1 MNENLDD
8 FRDRIGLALCAKR
21 YTDIISMYKHYLQ
34 ATNSILPIDR
44 ENLYLSYQKLIVDY
58 NFKSYWKLISNEL
71 NTDIQLKYLNSIENQ
86 IETLCKEI
94 IEIIDNYFL
103 ASKLNNDFDIVYTLR
118 QRGDFLFFHS
128 SISRPAT
135 RQIIL
140 QSALRSYTEGV
151 ERSRLTLPID
161 EPERVL
167 IQIRKCSCEV
177 QLSNGLCPM
186 NVYSEF
192 NEVIDEMKRTISSHD
207 HRLIIQME
215 NYRQELENIL
225 C

>member
-103 ASKLNNDFDIVYTLR
+103 ASKLF
-118 QRGDFLFFHS
+118 
-128 SISRPAT
+128 
-135 RQIIL
+135 
-140 QSALRSYTEGV
+140 
-151 ERSRLTLPID
+151 
-161 EPERVL
+161 
-167 IQIRKCSCEV
+167 IR
-177 QLSNGLCPM
+177 
-186 NVYSEF
+186 
-192 NEVIDEMKRTISSHD
+192 
-207 HRLIIQME
+207 
-215 NYRQELENIL
+215 
-225 C
+225 